1 MPVFIFMNNR
11 SVHALKISLF
21 VMLILYTI
29 IPSALSAS
37 EEKKVAILD
46 FVNDGPYERLDY
58 LKYLLPQVLI
68 SGLAGQDG
76 IAVLKRHQLEALIG
90 ESELAQ
96 KGFLEEKPFTPEEA
110 DIVVEGSWAEQPKPG
125 LAFEETPLL
134 IKAIVREGLS
144 KKILG
149 RIEVTGKR
157 EEFARIQKE
166 LVAGVLFTISGGES
180 SVKEGKKAISSWE
193 AAEHIGRGLA
203 ILKSID
209 DWASPASEKNWNK
222 AIESFKRAI
231 YLDPESSSLP
241 YEKIAF
247 CYSKILFFADKESE
261 AAAQALQES
270 IKWHGYLIDKFWDD
284 SIICPQAM
292 QSLMKDY
299 YSVGMGNRGCRL
311 ELSESG
317 EKEFFRRLEQLMGP
331 LIERHSPSVY
341 IQRSLRIAA
350 DVTEHFLREYK
361 YSIRLRRKLLNE
373 CLDFRCNWW
382 SNSKTWEANVEF
394 LLPLAIAGTI
404 RKSGHVEEA
413 IKELEAAAKR
423 NQNSK
428 YVCHIHSRIA
438 DLAFAPNLP
447 ERRTN
452 NYELAKKH
460 FALAISSAER
470 ANQEKGSL
478 CFGLALQFVGE
489 KIIDDPSCS
498 DSLRQEAFELN
509 VKRFCDKENEPLL
522 CNLPSLYGFL
532 RRHADLYS
540 PANAMLAKLME
551 KKKPNYEAPLSD
563 VLNQIIWRK
572 PVWHW
577 KRSLGWRD
585 FASSAVFKEGD
596 VIWIALT
603 TNLPCISLWQFNL
616 NTCTVNYYADYTH
629 VSKNIKITSIAKA
642 DSKFFIGTTDGLL
655 VLNEKKK
662 WEMFTTKDGLPFLEV
677 RSLAVDKDSCWIGC
691 GSIRK
696 GNIYKGAL
704 CRYVWDTKSWK
715 TYSMKS
721 VPTALASG
729 GDELW
734 IGMWGEP
741 IKKPI
746 YKMKKN
752 PGNKQVYR
760 MNKNTGELC
769 LVVNQSY
776 TCGTYG
782 PWGYT
787 QWRDIP
793 VVFYDEK
800 NSIWCATTQ
809 ECLQIDK
816 STNKAIFK
824 TDKYISDITKNKE
837 GYWLAS
843 YSWNQ
848 RLNQVHKQGCITF
861 LGHEN
866 TYSIVIS
873 DDRYSSRGCLDKLK
887 TVYPHKQFIW
897 VIDDDMRIYGLERSM
912 LHMPDALLKQIA
924 SAYRMKNI
932 DIRIAVE
939 LLEKLKKPLPKSVG
953 LRLEIA
959 DCYYK
964 LLKTAKLGKKHR
976 RNAYELELSK
986 KLEFYK
992 AKCIKAFQEAYELDH
1007 GSEVVLEAIKSAE
1020 RNEHIKILNKK

>member
-1 MPVFIFMNNR
+1 VPVFIFMNNK
-11 SVHALKISLF
+11 SVRALKISLF
-21 VMLILYTI
+21 VMLILCMI
-29 IPSALSAS
+29 IPSILSAS

-46 FVNDGPYERLDY
+46 FVNEGPYERLDY

-76 IAVLKRHQLEALIG
+76 IAVLKRHHLEALIG

-110 DIVVEGSWAEQPKPG
+110 DIIVEGSWAEQPKPG

-149 RIEVTGKR
+149 KIEVIGKR

-166 LVAGVLFTISGGES
+166 LITGVLSAISGREY
-180 SVKEGKKAISSWE
+180 SVKEGKKTISSWE
-193 AAEHIGRGLA
+193 AAEHIGIGLA

-209 DWASPASEKNWNK
+209 DWALPASVKNLNK
-222 AIESFKRAI
+222 AIESFKRTI
-231 YLDPESSSLP
+231 YLDPESPSLP
-241 YEKIAF
+241 YKKIAF
-247 CYSKILFFADKESE
+247 CYSRLLFFADKESE
-261 AAAQALQES
+261 AAAQALRES

-299 YSVGMGNRGCRL
+299 YSVGMGNRGRRL

-317 EKEFFRRLEQLMGP
+317 EKEFFKRLEQLMGP

-438 DLAFAPNLP
+438 DLAFAPNLRK
-447 ERRTN
+447 RRTN

-470 ANQEKGSL
+470 AKQGKNL
-478 CFGLALQFVGE
+478 CWGLALEFVGE

-498 DSLRQEAFELN
+498 DSLRQKAFELN
-509 VKRFCDKENEPLL
+509 SEIVFGTEDGRLVA
-522 CNLPSLYGFL
+522 NLPHFAGFL
-532 RRHADLYS
+532 RRHADLYP
-540 PANAMLAKLME
+540 PAKDMLAKLIE
-551 KKKPNYEAPLSD
+551 KEKTNYEAPLSD
-563 VLNQIIWRK
+563 IHNQIVWKK

-577 KRSLGWRD
+577 KRSLGRRD
-585 FASSAVFKEGD
+585 FASSAVFKEDD

-603 TNLPCISLWQFNL
+603 TSLPCISLWQFNL
-616 NTCTVNYYADYTH
+616 NACTVNYYADYTH

-642 DSKFFIGTTDGLL
+642 GSRFFIGTTDGLL

-662 WEMFTTKDGLPFLEV
+662 WEMFTIKDGLPFSKV
-677 RSLAVDKDSCWIGC
+677 RCLAVDKNSCWIGC
-691 GSIRK
+691 GTIRE

-704 CRYVWDTKSWK
+704 CRYVWDTRSWK

-721 VPTALASG
+721 VPTSLAFS

-746 YKMKKN
+746 YKMKAN
-752 PGNKQVYR
+752 PGKKQVYR
-760 MNKNTGELC
+760 MDKNTGKLC
-769 LVVNQSY
+769 LVVNQLY
-776 TCGTYG
+776 ICGTYG
-782 PWGYT
+782 PAGYM

-793 VVFYDEK
+793 VVFHDEK

-816 STNKAIFK
+816 NTNKVIFK
-824 TDKYISDITKNKE
+824 IDKYISDITKNKE

-843 YSWNQ
+843 YSQNWAERDG
-848 RLNQVHKQGCITF
+848 RLTRVHDQGCIIF
-861 LGHEN
+861 LGSEE
-866 TYSIVIS
+866 TYSIIVS
-873 DDRYSSRGCLDKLK
+873 DGLLGLDRIKA
-887 TVYPHKQFIW
+887 VYPHKQFIW
-897 VIDDDMRIYGLERSM
+897 VIDDDMKIYGLERSM

-932 DIRIAVE
+932 DVRVAVE
-939 LLEKLKKPLPKSVG
+939 LLEKLKKPLPKSAG

-959 DCYYK
+959 GCYRH
-964 LLKTAKLGKKHR
+964 LLSMAKQGKKHR
-976 RNAYELELSK
+976 RNAYELEVSK

-992 AKCIKAFQEAYELDH
+992 AKCIKTFLEAYELDH
-1007 GSEVVLEAIKSAE
+1007 GSKVVLEAIKSAE
-1020 RNEHIKILNKK
+1020 KNEHIKILDKK